1 MKSTKDSLL
10 FKYNC
15 IQYVTG
21 IGHRVLSTN
30 FDKHMHSLR
39 NKENNRSGLT
49 YDSTCS
55 PRPRYIK
62 GRDLTII
69 LIIRSRICIVREAG
83 PGCSDKIKLAC
94 AYSTLILR
102 YWVVPMKNKSPSCAL
117 LRRK

>member
-39 NKENNRSGLT
+39 NKNNYVSGLT

-55 PRPRYIK
+55 PRPRYIN

-69 LIIRSRICIVREAG
+69 LIIRNRICIVREAG
-83 PGCSDKIKLAC
+83 SLGSRLPASA
-94 AYSTLILR
+94 SRR
-102 YWVVPMKNKSPSCAL
+102 YC
-117 LRRK
+117 